1 MNLDTGLSVDVTIQS
16 PEWTTLG
23 FDPATLCPNIIET
36 ARARVK
42 PACHGEVSVALIN
55 DSDMQALNKKWR
67 GKDKPTN
74 VLSFPDSGP
83 APVLG
88 DIVIAFETVF
98 REAEAAN
105 KPVQDHFIHL
115 LVHGFLHLT
124 GYDHMNDQDAKI
136 MEALEIS
143 ILTNFNIDNPYEI
156 NEPYET

>member
-1 MNLDTGLSVDVTIQS
+1 M
-16 PEWTTLG
+16 
-23 FDPATLCPNIIET
+23 
-36 ARARVK
+36 
-42 PACHGEVSVALIN
+42 ALIN

-88 DIVIAFETVF
+88 DIVIAFETVH